1 MVSTDFRLCS
11 CDGYRDQGDDSE
23 RRQPE
28 VDVYVGEQAALGDYV
43 VLEELQCAE
52 RGDAGGAAVAV
63 NQIGILRQRRARG
76 GVETIGHVQEPR
88 RMQRHAPIEND
99 RRRSNPKSVA
109 QLAHEVVAGG
119 NIVEIDGRLR

>member
-1 MVSTDFRLCS
+1 MVSTDFRLYS

-28 VDVYVGEQAALGDYV
+28 VDVYVGEQAALGDYI

-63 NQIGILRQRRARG
+63 NQIGILRESRASG
-76 GVETIGHVQEPR
+76 GGAVQPR
-88 RMQRHAPIEND
+88 AKC
-99 RRRSNPKSVA
+99 SS
-109 QLAHEVVAGG
+109 
-119 NIVEIDGRLR
+119 